1 MRTAAVALV
10 AVALLAVAA
19 ACGSSG
25 VAQPA
30 GSIKVTMTEYK
41 FDPGTINAPAGKV
54 VFYLVNVGSMSHDMV
69 ITQSDGTTIV
79 GRSDLVSAG
88 DEFVFTVD
96 NIAAGSYKFYCAQPG
111 HADLGMRGTL
121 TIS

>member
-1 MRTAAVALV
+1 VRAAATALV
-10 AVALLAVAA
+10 AVAFLTVA
-19 ACGSSG
+19 ACGSNS

-54 VFYLVNVGSMSHDMV
+54 VFYLVNAGTLSHDMV
-69 ITQSDGTTIV
+69 VAKSDGTIV
-79 GRSDLVSAG
+79 GRSDLISAG
-88 DEFVFTVD
+88 DQFVFPVD
-96 NIAAGSYKFYCAQPG
+96 NIAAGSYRIYCDQPG
-111 HADLGMRGTL
+111 HADAGMKGTL